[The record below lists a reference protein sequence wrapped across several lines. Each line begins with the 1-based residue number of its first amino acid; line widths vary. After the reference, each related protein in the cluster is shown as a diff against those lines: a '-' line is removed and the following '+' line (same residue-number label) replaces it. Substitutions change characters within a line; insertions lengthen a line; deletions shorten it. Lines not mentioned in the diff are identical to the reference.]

1 MTAKETTASRQQG
14 FTLIELSIVLV
25 IIGLVIGGVMVG
37 KSLIESGRV
46 RAQIS
51 QFQEYETAVN
61 GFKIKYNCLPGDCVE
76 AANFALG
83 SNGNGN
89 GSIET
94 ITDFSN
100 YTTPGGYYD
109 GEFPQFFLHLKA
121 SGLIKQ
127 NLSGRFTSGGGLY
140 PLLAI
145 NDNYG
150 MIAGGKWHDGNTRTL
165 PNQLATNWNFP
176 AGMWLHATI
185 CGDDRSG
192 PRYAHDGCGVMTP
205 AQAYAID
212 IKFDDGKPL
221 NGKIWGYGSGI
232 SPALDS
238 PCLNISYT
246 AYDLTNTLPY
256 CQMSYKIQ

>member
-1 MTAKETTASRQQG
+1 MQKKTSG

-37 KSLIESGRV
+37 RDLIESGRI
-46 RAQIS
+46 RAQIA

-61 GFKIKYNCLPGDCVE
+61 GFKLKYNCLPADCVE
-76 AANFALG
+76 ANSLG
-83 SNGNGN
+83 LGNNGNGN
-89 GSIET
+89 NAIET
-94 ITDFSN
+94 STAFTN
-100 YTTPGGYYD
+100 NTTPGGYYD
-109 GEFPQFFLHLKA
+109 GEFPQFFLQLKA
-121 SGLIKQ
+121 SAILKQ
-127 NLSGRFTSGGGLY
+127 RLEGRFTSGGGLY
-140 PLLAI
+140 PLMAI

-150 MIAGGKWHDGNTRTL
+150 MIAGGQWHAGNTRTL
-165 PNQLATNWNFP
+165 PNQLVTNWNFP
-176 AGMWLHATI
+176 TGVWLHATI

-212 IKFDDGKPL
+212 IKMDDGKPL

-232 SPALDS
+232 SPALDY
-238 PCLNISYT
+238 PCLNGSST
-246 AYDLTNTLPY
+246 AYDLTNTNPY